1 MAWSLPHS
9 PRTRFRQLLP
19 LGIPLSVTLTFNRAD
34 PDIPT
39 QTDRGLD
46 SERKLRH
53 KPDEQ
58 HVNMAAV
65 WDPWA
70 QAFDLA
76 RSYILT
82 SPTPPIRI
90 ADSHSNST
98 TMSTYRLHW
107 NTIASWDNFG
117 MLVQQY
123 WNSVPQVDKDQ
134 LVFTRGYYQIA
145 LQTLATVMSISTEGN
160 VKVCID
166 TFPVAIHNAA
176 ANGNNGALRPVDLH
190 SRLERWEQVMDG
202 GNNVAGVPDFV
213 MASEQG
219 NLPRRIT
226 VMVEVKNPWQVTPAL
241 VDAVI
246 NSMSLS
252 FANSRPS
259 PT

>member
-1 MAWSLPHS
+1 M
-9 PRTRFRQLLP
+9 
-19 LGIPLSVTLTFNRAD
+19 LTFNRAD
-34 PDIPT
+34 PNIPT
-39 QTDRGLD
+39 QTSDRGVD

-70 QAFDLA
+70 QVFDLA
-76 RSYILT
+76 RSYILS

-107 NTIASWDNFG
+107 NTIASWNNFG

-134 LVFTRGYYQIA
+134 MVFTRGYYQIA
-145 LQTLATVMSISTEGN
+145 LQLLATRMSVSTEAN
-160 VKVCID
+160 VKVCLD
-166 TFPVAIHNAA
+166 TFPVVIHNAA
-176 ANGNNGALRPVDLH
+176 ANGVNGAPRPVDQH
-190 SRLERWEQVMDG
+190 SELKRWEQGADE
-202 GNNVAGVPDFV
+202 GNNIAGVPDFV

-219 NLPRRIT
+219 NPPRRIT